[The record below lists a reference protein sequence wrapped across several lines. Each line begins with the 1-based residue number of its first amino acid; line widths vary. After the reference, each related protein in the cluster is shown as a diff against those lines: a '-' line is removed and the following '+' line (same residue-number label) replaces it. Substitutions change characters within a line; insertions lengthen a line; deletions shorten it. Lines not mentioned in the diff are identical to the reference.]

1 MVANVKADAPI
12 FHNPLSLSVL
22 SKLPS
27 SSSLGKKLFPLCRW
41 FYTGLF
47 SVTHWNIMQY
57 VYIRPLFNS
66 HLSSCINSH
75 FQMMSCFSRFLEE
88 GGVVVAL
95 QSSIFHFGI
104 LSLSIASFY
113 LTICYVYSYFP
124 SNCLVKTL
132 VGAEL
137 GVPHMRLIFSWRRR
151 LFASVDL
158 FHLSLAASVVV
169 VVSFLLSS
177 RLA

>member
-1 MVANVKADAPI
+1 MYNIYTVP
-12 FHNPLSLSVL
+12 FSF
-22 SKLPS
+22 
-27 SSSLGKKLFPLCRW
+27 SSLLMHQLS
-41 FYTGLF
+41 F
-47 SVTHWNIMQY
+47 SDDVMFL
-57 VYIRPLFNS
+57 PLF
-66 HLSSCINSH
+66 
-75 FQMMSCFSRFLEE
+75 RE
-88 GGVVVAL
+88 GVVVAL
-95 QSSIFHFGI
+95 QSFIFHFGI
-104 LSLSIASFY
+104 LSLSFSLSLASFY

-169 VVSFLLSS
+169 VSFSCLHGWLNTFFDSSLSFS
-177 RLA
+177 CVFVTLINDGIQFINSFNNNN

>member
-1 MVANVKADAPI
+1 MHQLSFSDDVMFLPLFRGRRGCCCSPI
-12 FHNPLSLSVL
+12 FYISFWNSLSLSL
-22 SKLPS
+22 
-27 SSSLGKKLFPLCRW
+27 
-41 FYTGLF
+41 
-47 SVTHWNIMQY
+47 
-57 VYIRPLFNS
+57 
-66 HLSSCINSH
+66 
-75 FQMMSCFSRFLEE
+75 
-88 GGVVVAL
+88 
-95 QSSIFHFGI
+95 
-104 LSLSIASFY
+104 ASFY

>member
-1 MVANVKADAPI
+1 MYNIYTVP
-12 FHNPLSLSVL
+12 FSF
-22 SKLPS
+22 
-27 SSSLGKKLFPLCRW
+27 SSLLMHQLS
-41 FYTGLF
+41 F
-47 SVTHWNIMQY
+47 SDDVMFL
-57 VYIRPLFNS
+57 PLF
-66 HLSSCINSH
+66 
-75 FQMMSCFSRFLEE
+75 RE
-88 GGVVVAL
+88 GVVVAL
-95 QSSIFHFGI
+95 QSFIFHFGI
-104 LSLSIASFY
+104 LSLSFSLSLASFY

-169 VVSFLLSS
+169 VSFSCLHGWLNTFFDSSLSLS
-177 RLA
+177 LFLVCVCNTD

>member
-1 MVANVKADAPI
+1 M
-12 FHNPLSLSVL
+12 HQLS
-22 SKLPS
+22 
-27 SSSLGKKLFPLCRW
+27 
-41 FYTGLF
+41 F
-47 SVTHWNIMQY
+47 SDDVMFL
-57 VYIRPLFNS
+57 PLF
-66 HLSSCINSH
+66 
-75 FQMMSCFSRFLEE
+75 RE
-88 GGVVVAL
+88 GVVVAL

-169 VVSFLLSS
+169 VVSFSCLHGWLNTFFDSSLSLSLS
-177 RLA
+177 RVFVTLINDGIQFINSFNNNN